1 MSMVQLQQGFAAGE
15 MGFDLHFAWQ
25 QSLGPNV
32 RFGSK
37 ADIGLSPVDVRFTPR
52 SGHCR
57 TTLGCPLCAISGH
70 RLRALPCPLC
80 HKRTFGTAAETSAT
94 RSPRRWLLSAIAV
107 AIIAAAT
114 MAAYKAH
121 DTTVANV
128 PVPQVVV
135 R

>member
-1 MSMVQLQQGFAAGE
+1 MYAGHGFNSASSFGISLIKIKDGRHADHLVLALGEWPRRRSGMS
-15 MGFDLHFAWQ
+15 DLHETRDPE
-25 QSLGPNV
+25 SGPEL
-32 RFGSK
+32 
-37 ADIGLSPVDVRFTPR
+37 D
-52 SGHCR
+52 
-57 TTLGCPLCAISGH
+57 
-70 RLRALPCPLC
+70 
-80 HKRTFGTAAETSAT
+80 TAGWLFSAV
-94 RSPRRWLLSAIAV
+94 AV

>member
-1 MSMVQLQQGFAAGE
+1 MS
-15 MGFDLHFAWQ
+15 DLHETRDPEC
-25 QSLGPNV
+25 GPEI
-32 RFGSK
+32 
-37 ADIGLSPVDVRFTPR
+37 D
-52 SGHCR
+52 
-57 TTLGCPLCAISGH
+57 
-70 RLRALPCPLC
+70 
-80 HKRTFGTAAETSAT
+80 TAGWLFSAV
-94 RSPRRWLLSAIAV
+94 AV